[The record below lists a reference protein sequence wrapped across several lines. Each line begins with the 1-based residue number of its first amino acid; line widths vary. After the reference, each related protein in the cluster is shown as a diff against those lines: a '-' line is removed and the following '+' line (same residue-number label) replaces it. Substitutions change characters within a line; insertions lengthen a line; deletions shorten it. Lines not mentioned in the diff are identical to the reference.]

1 MYNILSQR
9 HTPKAQGTST
19 TIMPIAV
26 CCSTVEVKYR
36 KKAGGIKIVMD
47 ARIHIS
53 DIDLHLN
60 EISRKVN
67 FKEFVSV
74 KMINIHHNEIHS
86 VDSDSSDYEGETDQ
100 GLDIP
105 TGLTQ

>member
-1 MYNILSQR
+1 MPKTQDTKRIMTLSCCC
-9 HTPKAQGTST
+9 A
-19 TIMPIAV
+19 TI
-26 CCSTVEVKYR
+26 EVKYR
-36 KKAGGIKIVMD
+36 KRGGGTKVLMD
-47 ARIHIS
+47 ERIHIS

-86 VDSDSSDYEGETDQ
+86 VDSDSSDYEGEIDQ